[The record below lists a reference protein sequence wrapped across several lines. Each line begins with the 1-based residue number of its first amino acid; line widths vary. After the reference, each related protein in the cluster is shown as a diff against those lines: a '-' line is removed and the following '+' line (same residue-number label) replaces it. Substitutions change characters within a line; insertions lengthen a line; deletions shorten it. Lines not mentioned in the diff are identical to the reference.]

1 MKDLWYPNVKQSPLQ
16 GMNGMWGGVG
26 SNLIGGGG
34 SAYLGNENQ
43 PLGGTLCKFFLPNN
57 SETDSITGTDKIS
70 EQFTSGGSPG
80 AVDDM
85 TGYSVSN
92 SSNNAYRIT
101 TYFQSETSPWSCSF
115 WHKRGD
121 SSGLATNNRLIDF
134 REHTPS
140 HGSTIVWESNSTWNF
155 VLRCNNTS
163 TGTKLI
169 ASGGNMNDNAWHF
182 VTVTVAATGADQ
194 TSLTYFDGS
203 AVGQSGQGNRSDSY
217 EGTGMKLFSG
227 FGGTSGGTGT
237 KQVFMAN
244 FRMWEHALSAT
255 QVSDLYDIERGA

>member
-1 MKDLWYPNVKQSPLQ
+1 MKDLWYPNVKQAPLQ
-16 GMNGMWGGVG
+16 GMTGMWGGVG
-26 SNLIGGGG
+26 SNLVAGGAG
-34 SAYLGNENQ
+34 YLGNENQ

-57 SETDSITGTDKIS
+57 SETDSISGTDKIS
-70 EQFTSGGSPG
+70 EQATSGGSPG

-92 SSNNAYRIT
+92 ANNAYRVT
-101 TYFQSETSPWSCSF
+101 TYYQSEHDPWSCSF

-121 SSGLATNNRLIDF
+121 SGGLATNNRLIDF
-134 REHTPS
+134 REHTTS
-140 HGSTIVWESNSTWNF
+140 QGSTIVWESDSTWNF
-155 VLRCNNTS
+155 VLRCNNTG

-169 ASGGNMNDNAWHF
+169 QSGSNMNNDAWHF
-182 VTVTVAATGADQ
+182 ITVTVDGTAGSQ

-217 EGTGMKLFSG
+217 EGTGMKIFSG
-227 FGGTSGGTGT
+227 FGGTSGGSGNS
-237 KQVFMAN
+237 QVFMAN
-244 FRMWEHALSAT
+244 FRMWEHALTST